1 MTYITVVLADD
12 NPKFLEVLARFL
24 QPLFSIV
31 AQVENGDLAFK
42 AIKEFRPQLAI
53 LDVSMPKIS
62 GFEVARRLME
72 TKSST
77 KVVFLTF
84 LSGEDFIDEAR
95 RCGHGYVA
103 KMRVHSDLLPAMG
116 AALRGEF
123 FASEVAG
130 SRVQKFQPGLRLR
143 HP

>member
-1 MTYITVVLADD
+1 MAYITVVLADD
-12 NPKFLEVLARFL
+12 NPKMLEVLARFL
-24 QPLFSIV
+24 QPPFSIV

-53 LDVSMPKIS
+53 LDVLMPKIS

-77 KVVFLTF
+77 KVVFLTS
-84 LSGEDFIDEAR
+84 LSGEDIIDEAR

-103 KMRVHSDLLPAMG
+103 KMRVRSDLLPATG

-123 FASEVAG
+123 FASRG
-130 SRVQKFQPGLRLR
+130 CGTRV
-143 HP
+143 

>member
-1 MTYITVVLADD
+1 
-12 NPKFLEVLARFL
+12 L

-84 LSGEDFIDEAR
+84 LSGEDFIEEAR
-95 RCGHGYVA
+95 RCGHGYYA

-123 FASEVAG
+123 SLVKLRG
-130 SRVQKFQPGLRLR
+130 PGCKRSS
-143 HP
+143 PV

>member
-1 MTYITVVLADD
+1 MTYTTVVLADD

-84 LSGEDFIDEAR
+84 LSCEDFIDAAR
-95 RCGHGYVA
+95 LCGHGYVA
-103 KMRVHSDLLPAMG
+103 QMLVHS
-116 AALRGEF
+116 
-123 FASEVAG
+123 
-130 SRVQKFQPGLRLR
+130 
-143 HP
+143 